1 MLTSHVFF
9 VVAVFSVSIE
19 STGALQPDVLM
30 TEAIKVLIGKC
41 RRFIQEIDAP
51 KNDEAC

>member
-1 MLTSHVFF
+1 MFCF
-9 VVAVFSVSIE
+9 VADISVSIE

-30 TEAIKVLIGKC
+30 SEAIKVLIGKC